1 MSGKG
6 RNWARIIRK
15 QAGSGLSGAE
25 YCRQQGL
32 NSRHFYYYLQKE
44 REQSNRG
51 GGFLP
56 AQIVGAQRAEIEIE
70 LYGAKVRLSEGA
82 ESEVVVRT
90 VRAVRE
96 ALC

>member
-15 QAGSGLSGAE
+15 QAASGLSGAE
-25 YCRQQGL
+25 YCRRQGL
-32 NSRHFYYYLQKE
+32 NIQHFYYYLQRE
-44 REQSNRG
+44 REQSKGG

-56 AQIVGAQRAEIEIE
+56 ARIVGVQRAEIEIE
-70 LYGAKVRLSEGA
+70 LYGAKVRLSEAA

>member
-15 QAGSGLSGAE
+15 QAASGLSGAE
-25 YCRQQGL
+25 YCRRQGL
-32 NSRHFYYYLQKE
+32 NIQHFYYYLRRE
-44 REQSNRG
+44 REQGERS

-56 AQIVGAQRAEIEIE
+56 ARIVVGEPAGIEIE
-70 LYGAKVRLSEGA
+70 LYGAKVRLSEGV